1 MASRLFTIGAAVM
14 NALAYSCTRFI
25 FSKHMDH
32 GEKEYKRDNLT
43 LKMLHRARDE
53 WDENKMKHIDS
64 INKILRKRM
73 KQERA

>member
-1 MASRLFTIGAAVM
+1 MASQLFTIGAAVM
-14 NALAYSCTRFI
+14 NALAYSGTKFI
-25 FSKHMDH
+25 FGKHMDH

-43 LKMLHRARDE
+43 LKMLQRTRDE
-53 WDENKMKHIDS
+53 WDKNKMKHIDS